1 MKSLLVASTLVLS
14 LLSLNAV
21 AHDED
26 QHSAAAVKQDG
37 HAAALGKPGVAAKVT
52 KTMNV
57 DMSDTMR
64 FTPATISVK
73 PGETVRFIVK
83 NSGKIKHEMVL
94 GSISELKEHAAMMA
108 KFPEMEH
115 SDPNQVTVEPGKTG
129 ELIWQFGKAGKFD
142 FACLE
147 PGHFEA
153 GMRGNII
160 VK

>member
-1 MKSLLVASTLVLS
+1 MKSLLIASALALS
-14 LLSLNAV
+14 LLSINAF
-21 AHDED
+21 AHSDD
-26 QHSAAAVKQDG
+26 KHSAAAEKQDG
-37 HAAALGKPGVAAKVT
+37 HAAALGKPGVAGNVT

-57 DMSDTMR
+57 DMNDTMR

-73 PGETVRFIVK
+73 RGETVKFIVK
-83 NSGKIKHEMVL
+83 NSGKLKHEMVL
-94 GSISELKEHAAMMA
+94 GSINELKEHAAMMA

-115 SDPNQVTVEPGKTG
+115 SDPNQVSVEPGKTG
-129 ELIWQFGKAGKFD
+129 ELIWQFGKAGTFE